1 MKRKITDI
9 IASEL
14 NAHRKD
20 VEGVI
25 TLIDEGC
32 TIPFI
37 ARYRKEKTGG
47 MDEVKIGEIAQ
58 RYERLNELVR
68 RKETILKT
76 ISGQDKMTP
85 ELERRIAECW
95 DATELEDIYLPFKP
109 KRRTRAQVAREQ
121 GLEPLAQ
128 ILLMQR
134 DADIER
140 TAKRFVKEGVVDVDA
155 ALKGAQDIVA
165 EIISEDETVRN
176 RIRTLFRRNVMLCSK
191 VVKVKK
197 DTPEAAKYSDYFDF
211 SEPLRRTTGNRL
223 LAIRRAEAEGLLRV
237 NIEIDEDE
245 AINNI
250 QRLYV
255 RGGGRCRQLMVETIA
270 DAYKRLLAP
279 SMENEFAVL
288 SKLRADEEA
297 VGVFAENLR
306 V

>member
-14 NAHRKD
+14 NAQRKG
-20 VEGVI
+20 VESVI

-47 MDEVKIGEIAQ
+47 MDEVKISEIVQ
-58 RYERLNELVR
+58 RYERMNELVR

-85 ELERRIAECW
+85 EIERRIAECW

-140 TAKRFVKEGVVDVDA
+140 TAKRFVKEGVADVDV

-176 RIRTLFRRNVMLCSK
+176 RIRTLFRRNAMLCSK
-191 VVKVKK
+191 VKLMSIESVIL
-197 DTPEAAKYSDYFDF
+197 SDHLILSCPLLLLHSIFPSISSVQF
-211 SEPLRRTTGNRL
+211 S
-223 LAIRRAEAEGLLRV
+223 
-237 NIEIDEDE
+237 
-245 AINNI
+245 
-250 QRLYV
+250 
-255 RGGGRCRQLMVETIA
+255 
-270 DAYKRLLAP
+270 
-279 SMENEFAVL
+279 
-288 SKLRADEEA
+288 
-297 VGVFAENLR
+297 
-306 V
+306 